1 MHHVSPVILL
11 LAAGEG
17 SRFGGAKQLATIGGE
32 AMVRRTARVLLET
45 DMPVLVVTGAYADDV
60 EAVLDDL
67 PLGMSRCEDWQLGMG
82 HSLASGVRALSRMFP
97 QATAVLVC
105 LADQPLQ
112 SSALL
117 RDMLQRH
124 QAMPER
130 ILATEHHGV
139 QGPPALFPRDC
150 FDALA
155 ALSGA
160 HGARAVLKQEA
171 ARVEVFTAT
180 AWIDVDTP
188 EDLQQVRTMLGLPGE
203 ETTAARGKMP

>member
-1 MHHVSPVILL
+1 MHHASPVILL

-32 AMVRRTARVLLET
+32 PMVRRAARALLEAGV
-45 DMPVLVVTGAYADDV
+45 PVLAVTGAYADDV

-67 PLGMSRCEDWQLGMG
+67 PLSMIRCEGWQGGMG
-82 HSLASGVRALSRMFP
+82 HSLASGVRVLNRMFP
-97 QATAVLVC
+97 QTTGVLVC

-112 SSALL
+112 SSAAL

-124 QAMPER
+124 QAVPER
-130 ILATEHHGV
+130 ILATEHDGV
-139 QGPPALFPRDC
+139 QGPPVLFPRDC
-150 FDALA
+150 FGALA

-160 HGARAVLKQEA
+160 HGARPLLKQEA

-180 AWIDVDTP
+180 AWMDVDTP
-188 EDLQQVRTMLGLPGE
+188 EDLQQARAMLESPG
-203 ETTAARGKMP
+203 